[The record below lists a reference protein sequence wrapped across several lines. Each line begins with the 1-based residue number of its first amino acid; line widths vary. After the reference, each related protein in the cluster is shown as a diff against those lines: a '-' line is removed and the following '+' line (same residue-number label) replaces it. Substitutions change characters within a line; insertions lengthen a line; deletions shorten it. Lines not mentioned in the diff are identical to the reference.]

1 MTTKINSI
9 KCKPTLKI
17 YRTDGAQ
24 AGWEKRLDAIGSG
37 TYLLHEEMD
46 YSRNRTIPKIGDR
59 LGESK
64 RFADGEIY
72 HRQSDWLVAKVQS
85 YPAVGEDCDW
95 DEIILCYC
103 QFEPIESQWERV
115 ATLEEI
121 VAQQVAKDTGLELVK
136 G

>member
-1 MTTKINSI
+1 MGKKTR
-9 KCKPTLKI
+9 CH
-17 YRTDGAQ
+17 RF
-24 AGWEKRLDAIGSG
+24 W
-37 TYLLHEEMD
+37 YLLAAR
-46 YSRNRTIPKIGDR
+46 RNGLFQKPNFPKIGDR

-103 QFEPIESQWERV
+103 QFEPIESKWERV

-121 VAQQVAKDTGLELVK
+121 VAQQVAKDTGLEVVK

>member
-24 AGWEKRLDAIGSG
+24 TGWEKRLD
-37 TYLLHEEMD
+37 
-46 YSRNRTIPKIGDR
+46 
-59 LGESK
+59 
-64 RFADGEIY
+64 
-72 HRQSDWLVAKVQS
+72 AKVQS

-103 QFEPIESQWERV
+103 QFEPIESKWERV

-121 VAQQVAKDTGLELVK
+121 VAEQVAKDTGLEVAK
-136 G
+136 S

>member
-1 MTTKINSI
+1 MSTKINSI

-24 AGWEKRLDAIGSG
+24 TAWEKRLDAIGSG

-46 YSRNRTIPKIGDR
+46 YSRNRALPKIGNR

-64 RFADGEIY
+64 CFADGEVY
-72 HRQSDWLVAKVQS
+72 HRQSDWLVAKIQS

-95 DEIILCYC
+95 DQIILCYC
-103 QFEPIESQWERV
+103 QLVINGSRLLQNFRSFV
-115 ATLEEI
+115 ACGTAEI
-121 VAQQVAKDTGLELVK
+121 IRPSILLTHK
-136 G
+136 